1 MGHYRKDHCR
11 GIAHFI
17 VLLLA
22 TSMFAL
28 APLSAG
34 QNVAFAKS
42 TLYRLTDANRVG
54 HITLTVDKSHTIKV
68 DKKFSEVQIGNSKIA
83 DVMPLTDSS
92 FYLLGKKIGTTN
104 VSIYNSERKLI
115 GVIDVEVSYD
125 IRGLKTKLKQNLR
138 GTNIKVSSLNGKIL
152 LSGVVPNA
160 PAAKRAVAIAKQ
172 YAPKMAITNNMTLGS
187 SQQVMLEVRF
197 VETTR
202 KAGRELGINFSGTG
216 KGTAVTTGVGLLS
229 GAVPFGSL
237 ITNLLGGGLSVDMLI
252 NALEEKGLA
261 RRLAEPNLTAL
272 SGDTASFLAGGEFPF
287 PVGAKDGEVK
297 IEFKKF
303 GVGLSFTPTVL
314 AGGMIHLEIEP
325 EVSQL
330 DPTVSLRLAG
340 FDIPS
345 LIVRRAHTTIEL
357 RDGQSFA
364 IAGLL
369 QTNHSKSK
377 KQLPWLGNV
386 PVLGALFSSSSYQKN
401 ETDLVII
408 VTPHLVRPAAPGQ
421 HLATPVGSK
430 SPSNDVDF
438 FLNGK
443 MDISKQALKLYQ
455 NGDGTTKN
463 FGHILVST
471 PRRVGA
477 YRQPKKTLITKA
489 SVSYTQ
495 NFGVDAHVLE

>member
-1 MGHYRKDHCR
+1 MKNYLKDI
-11 GIAHFI
+11 GGSFVHFI
-17 VLLLA
+17 VLFWGVSL
-22 TSMFAL
+22 FAL
-28 APLSAG
+28 APLSTEQGA
-34 QNVAFAKS
+34 AFAKS
-42 TLYRLTDANRVG
+42 TLYRLTDANKVG
-54 HITLTVDKSHTIKV
+54 HVTLTVDKSHTIRV
-68 DKKFSEVQIGNSKIA
+68 DKSFTEVQIGNPKIA

-92 FYLLGKKIGTTN
+92 FYVLGKKIGSTN

-125 IRGLKTKLKQNLR
+125 IKGLRAKLKKSLR
-138 GTNIKVSSLNGKIL
+138 GANIKVSSLNGKIL
-152 LSGVVPNA
+152 LSGTAPNA
-160 PAAKRAVAIAKQ
+160 PAAKRAVSIATQ
-172 YAPKMAITNNMTLGS
+172 YAPKTAVTNTLTLGS
-187 SQQVMLEVRF
+187 AQQVMLEVRF
-197 VETTR
+197 IETTR
-202 KAGRELGINFSGTG
+202 TAGRELGINFNGNKVNTGT
-216 KGTAVTTGVGLLS
+216 GLLS
-229 GAVPFGSL
+229 GAVPFGTL
-237 ITNLLGGGLSVDMLI
+237 VTNLLSGGFSADLLI
-252 NALEEKGLA
+252 EALEEKGLA

-287 PVGAKDGEVK
+287 PVGANNNGEVK

-314 AGGMIHLEIEP
+314 SGGMVHIEIEP

-330 DPTVSLRLAG
+330 DPTTSLRLAG

-345 LIVRRAHTTIEL
+345 LIVRRAHTTVEL

-369 QTNHSKSK
+369 QTNNAKSK

-408 VTPHLVRPAAPGQ
+408 VTPHLVKPAPPGQ
-421 HLATPVGSK
+421 HLA
-430 SPSNDVDF
+430 SPLDRRVPGNDVDF

-443 MDISKQALKLYQ
+443 MDLNKKALKLYQ
-455 NGDGTTKN
+455 NGDGVIQN
-463 FGHILVST
+463 FGHILISR
-471 PRRVGA
+471 PRRPAGSD
-477 YRQPKKTLITKA
+477 KKIAKA
-489 SVSYTQ
+489 SVSHTH